1 MRYLNHGLLL
11 LPTLICLVMGFRW
24 FIEPAAVAPEF
35 GFDLGSG
42 LGRSSQI
49 ADLASFFFT
58 AALCSI
64 FALITKN
71 RLFLVPVLMLFSIA
85 AVGRTLAWLV
95 HDASFASQQIA
106 IEIIFTVLVAI
117 AFRRLGSAA

>member
-24 FIEPAAVAPEF
+24 IIEPAAVAPEF

-49 ADLASFFFT
+49 ADLASFFLPLRSAPSLRSSPRIACF
-58 AALCSI
+58 LCP
-64 FALITKN
+64 F
-71 RLFLVPVLMLFSIA
+71 
-85 AVGRTLAWLV
+85 
-95 HDASFASQQIA
+95 
-106 IEIIFTVLVAI
+106 
-117 AFRRLGSAA
+117 